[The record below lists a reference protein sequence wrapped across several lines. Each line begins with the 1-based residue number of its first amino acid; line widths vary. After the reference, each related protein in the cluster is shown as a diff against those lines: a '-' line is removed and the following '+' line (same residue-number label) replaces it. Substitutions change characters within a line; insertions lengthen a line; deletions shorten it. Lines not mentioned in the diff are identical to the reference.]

1 MSRVSKRLGSSSSP
15 TVSKYK
21 RSRVTVNSWPLKD
34 SQELECASAPNTQ
47 PNHVV
52 NRRDST
58 PMTEREGIHD
68 SIHLQV
74 VKGKVPARLIVES
87 DTATSSTG
95 AQDHDGDFS
104 DVADVEEQG
113 TSPSDTK
120 RRSRWPRLKESR
132 LGYTWK
138 QLLINLLILA
148 LLVVVAVFVQATYDA
163 ERNSVEKVALDRLMK
178 ADVSTT
184 LAVLRVSQGI
194 LSTLTSLSLV
204 DSLVALQWSMIESR
218 QGLGYLDLLAL
229 SPTSGIAGALE
240 LICSS
245 ITKRSSK
252 AYAFLRLSLISLV
265 WVSGIVLFLD
275 TSLTTV
281 YDTAS
286 MYNATAGVGP
296 FNQSLIQPFMDAL
309 HSTAPD
315 YPYEVLPYTYYAAV
329 YTLVLNPLVTSI
341 SKPVA
346 CETRSC
352 ISYLLSGG
360 LEYVAPWV
368 PQGNDDH
375 DLIKIGKVPSVQ
387 LDFETGPSSE
397 FLETECETFGE
408 FGFTIGIRLCIAE
421 SQTSHRLLRA
431 GLFVCLN
438 GTDGDSC
445 GGNEERPNIT
455 ATFSAYTRSATIVAA
470 RSNYSIIDVA
480 DISAPTLLQDFDTGS
495 YRIALNWLLDY
506 SAAAIPAPSSV
517 AQSFWSSTEQLKDP
531 STYGILQQNFQSILA
546 FPFWFFNNNNWG
558 NVELRSNQI
567 ISSLPSQFY
576 TEASIVAPFTKI
588 RFNPSM
594 FALFLTFQALAMI
607 FCWGCLCWLWFGPK
621 IATEISLWSLFDVA
635 YKTTV
640 QSGENNVSFQ
650 GLTTSD
656 VIGVMKFAQ
665 VYAKT
670 D

>member
-1 MSRVSKRLGSSSSP
+1 MRQ
-15 TVSKYK
+15 
-21 RSRVTVNSWPLKD
+21 VTEQLVD
-34 SQELECASAPNTQ
+34 E
-47 PNHVV
+47 
-52 NRRDST
+52 RDDI
-58 PMTEREGIHD
+58 PVMEREGIHYLG
-68 SIHLQV
+68 SLRV
-74 VKGKVPARLIVES
+74 ANSESPARPIVKS
-87 DTATSSTG
+87 DNATSSTG
-95 AQDHDGDFS
+95 KQDHES
-104 DVADVEEQG
+104 DSSEVTDIEEQE
-113 TSPSDTK
+113 TCPPESK
-120 RRSRWPRLKESR
+120 RHSRWLRLKESR

-138 QLLINLLILA
+138 QLLTNLIIVA
-148 LLVVVAVFVQATYDA
+148 LLAVVVVFVRATYDA
-163 ERNSVEKVALDRLMK
+163 ERNSARKAALDRLMK

-229 SPTSGIAGALE
+229 SPTSGITGALE

-245 ITKRSSK
+245 LTKGSSK

-265 WVSGIVLFLD
+265 WVSGIVLFFN

-286 MYNATAGVGP
+286 TYNATAGVGP
-296 FNQSLIQPFMDAL
+296 FNHSLIQPFMDAL
-309 HSTAPD
+309 HRSAPG
-315 YPYEVLPYTYYAAV
+315 YPYTVLPYTYYAAV

-346 CETRSC
+346 CKTGGC
-352 ISYLLSGG
+352 TSYLLSGG

-368 PQGNDDH
+368 PQGNDGH
-375 DLIKIGKVPSVQ
+375 DLVKIDKVPSVQ
-387 LDFETGPSSE
+387 LDFETSPSSK

-421 SQTSHRLLRA
+421 SQTSHALIRA

-455 ATFSAYTRSATIVAA
+455 TTFKAYTRSATIVAA
-470 RSNYSIIDVA
+470 RSNYSIVDVA
-480 DISAPTLLQDFDTGS
+480 DISAPTLLEGFDTGS
-495 YRIALNWLLDY
+495 YRIALNWLLNY

-558 NVELRSNQI
+558 NIELRANQI
-567 ISSLPSQFY
+567 APSLPSQFY

-594 FALFLTFQALAMI
+594 FALFLTFQGFAMI
-607 FCWGCLCWLWFGPK
+607 FSWGCLCWLWFGPK
-621 IATEISLWSLFDVA
+621 IVTKISLWSLFDVA
-635 YKTTV
+635 YKTNV
-640 QSGENNVSFQ
+640 QGEDIVPFQ
-650 GLTTSD
+650 SLTTSD
-656 VIGVMKFAQ
+656 VIGVMKTAQ
-665 VYAKT
+665 VYSKT
-670 D
+670 N